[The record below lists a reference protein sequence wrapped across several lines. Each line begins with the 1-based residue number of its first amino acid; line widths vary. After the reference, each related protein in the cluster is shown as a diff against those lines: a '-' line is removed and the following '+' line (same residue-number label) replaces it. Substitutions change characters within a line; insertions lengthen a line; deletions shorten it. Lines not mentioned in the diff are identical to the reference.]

1 MNANEKPH
9 IPFGFDLRD
18 FPTDDN
24 WTLKRISTEL
34 CHPDPRVISTREQ
47 GGVKLSYVGH
57 AEITRQLCYVDPFWT
72 WEPLEIVNGAPAIH
86 IHVGK
91 TIRRDH
97 QGNRQV
103 IETSMASM
111 WGRMTVLGCS
121 RVCVGTVE
129 ADKPDRDKELA
140 SDLIKNGAMR
150 FGIALG
156 LWLTEDPPQVVQHPA
171 SAARSPQETRTGSA
185 GSDGPRMASD
195 GQKRF
200 LRTLAGE
207 RGYSLP
213 DLGAMTAKDAY
224 DLTEKLKGL
233 PRVDT
238 PATDQEEPF

>member
-9 IPFGFDLRD
+9 IPFGFDLRNI
-18 FPTDDN
+18 PTDDN
-24 WTLKRISTEL
+24 WTLKRISVEL

-57 AEITRQLCYVDPFWT
+57 AEITRQLCWVDPLWT
-72 WEPLEIVNGAPAIH
+72 WEPLGIVDGAPAIH

-129 ADKPDRDKELA
+129 ADKPDRDKELV

-171 SAARSPQETRTGSA
+171 SATEKPATARNTDRGTE
-185 GSDGPRMASD
+185 GPRMASD

-213 DLGAMTAKDAY
+213 DLDAMTAKDAY
-224 DLTEKLKGL
+224 DLTETLKTM
-233 PRVDT
+233 PKAAKPADT
-238 PATDQEEPF
+238 EEEPF